1 VVVGGR
7 AVQAAMSGAPLN
19 LQPLAVLLDFDVL
32 FVVVA
37 SLAARFVLDD

>member
-1 VVVGGR
+1 MGG
-7 AVQAAMSGAPLN
+7 SPLGG
-19 LQPLAVLLDFDVL
+19 QPLAVLLDLDVL